1 MKIKRIF
8 IKHSDVLLVASTFL
22 FFYIKNNPLNKIEP
36 SWLGGWDQSKL
47 IQSSY
52 AFINYNLDSTE
63 HHYPIFYS
71 LIASPFFLITK
82 FHGFLFIDIFCIIFA
97 YVFFRNVFLEYN
109 FNRISI
115 AFIYLISLTPST
127 IGNNLITPNTIKISY
142 LLFFNLIYVFYNFLK
157 NKKTLTNYQIFSLGI
172 SPCIL
177 IFNRPFDLVAILP
190 IYILIFAFNYKIILN
205 FQNFSKLLCSFSVL
219 FIPLSFLFLKI
230 HDFQF
235 NSYLGRVNEI
245 GFNFSDILKYYNIY
259 FNSTIYLDNI
269 HASLLNHNYWTYLF
283 LPSIYVL
290 LIKKDDFL
298 FYISLIIITYIYLY
312 STYNDMLPS
321 NFIKYGT
328 VRYITWTFPLMFI
341 ISIRSLNLIL
351 KDWKNFQLLL
361 SFFVI
366 LTLEIGII
374 YLPYSSYSNAFVN
387 KKIFND
393 QYYLISEI
401 NSSEGEKF
409 KIFEINHNKSI
420 ADKINM
426 FYGYELTL
434 NSKIEYKNKVLEN
447 LNDYKFILLKNKI
460 RIIFSEYK
468 FGDNL
473 KIFIPKDIFKK
484 EKNGLW
490 KYKIGKINLY

>member
-1 MKIKRIF
+1 MKIKKYF
-8 IKHSDVLLVASTFL
+8 INNSDVLLVAFTFL
-22 FFYIKNNPLNKIEP
+22 FFYIKNSPSKIDP
-36 SWLGGWDQSKL
+36 GWLGGWDQSKL

-63 HHYPIFYS
+63 HHYPILYS

-82 FHGFLFIDIFCIIFA
+82 FHGFLFIDIFSITFA
-97 YVFFRNVFLEYN
+97 YVFFRNVLLEYN
-109 FNRISI
+109 FNRILL

-127 IGNNLITPNTIKISY
+127 IGNNLITPNTIKISF
-142 LLFFNLIYVFYNFLK
+142 LVFFNLIFVLYNILK
-157 NKKTLTNYQIFSLGI
+157 NKKILTNYQIFSLGI

-177 IFNRPFDLVAILP
+177 IFNRPFDLIAILP
-190 IYILIFAFNYKIILN
+190 IYIIIFSINYKIIFN
-205 FQNFSKLLCSFSVL
+205 FQNFSKLFYSFSFL
-219 FIPLSFLFLKI
+219 FFPLAFLFLKI

-269 HASLLNHNYWTYLF
+269 HTSLLNHNYWTYLF

-290 LIKKDDFL
+290 LIKKDDFFL
-298 FYISLIIITYIYLY
+298 LISLIIIIYCYLY
-312 STYNDMLPS
+312 STYNDMVPS

-351 KDWKNFQLLL
+351 KDWKNFQLLF

-366 LTLEIGII
+366 ITLEIGII
-374 YLPYSSYSNAFVN
+374 HLPYSSYSNAFVN

-401 NSSEGEKF
+401 NSSENEKF
-409 KIFEINHNKSI
+409 KIFEINHNNTI

-426 FYGYELTL
+426 YYGYELIL
-434 NSKIEYKNKVLEN
+434 NSKIEYQNKVLEN

-468 FGDNL
+468 F
-473 KIFIPKDIFKK
+473 KK
-484 EKNGLW
+484 EKYISW
-490 KYKIGKINLY
+490 KYKIGKINIY